1 MAQSTGLVFFGIF
14 IISVEVFVLMVSGF
28 NSLFFHSTATT
39 ALIFG
44 YLATYWSFIIAFAL
58 ACIFSGAFSVR
69 YFLIILIIFELLAF
83 LYYIGWLL

>member
-14 IISVEVFVLMVSGF
+14 IISVEIFVLMVSGF

-44 YLATYWSFIIAFAL
+44 YLATYWSFVIAFAL
-58 ACIFSGAFSVR
+58 ACIFSGAFNVR
-69 YFLIILIIFELLAF
+69 YFLITLIIFELLA
-83 LYYIGWLL
+83 LSYYMGWL